1 VGEKQ
6 NQSFQLSFNPCLKV
20 DFQGSRVT
28 SDGGLLLV
36 RELDERLGLSALI
49 TENIMD
55 DRRGKNTQLPLPDLL
70 RQSIYSRLAGYE
82 DVNDAERLS
91 QDPTF
96 RLISSEKIWERGAA
110 LPSRLHWFETE
121 VLSQEENLDGLS
133 RINRE
138 LLAKAEAMDSLQRV
152 VLDMDSTEIPV
163 YGEQEQSAYNG
174 HFESTCYHP
183 LLLFN
188 GEGDCLAGKLRP
200 GNVHSAEDWDEVLL
214 PEIERQQEV
223 GKEVVFRADAAFAKP
238 EIYEALEERGVK
250 YAIRLPANDSLLR
263 DIEELLTRP
272 VGRPS
277 HKPIVWY
284 KGFLYQAASWKSAR
298 RVVAKAEF
306 HAGELFPRVGFIVT
320 NLETPSRAVVRFYNK
335 RGTAEQW
342 IKEGKQ
348 AVKMTRLSCHRFRSN
363 QVRLALSLLAY
374 NLGNLWRRLALPRR
388 IENWS
393 LTSLQQRLVK
403 TGGRLVKHARYYWLL
418 LAEGHLNRR
427 RFGAMLGRIA
437 LLPVPTG

>member
-1 VGEKQ
+1 MGEKQ
-6 NQSFQLSFNPCLKV
+6 NQPFQLSFNASLKV

-28 SDGGLLLV
+28 SDGGLILV
-36 RELDERLGLSALI
+36 RELDERLGFGELI
-49 TENIMD
+49 EQHLTD
-55 DRRGKNTQLPLPDLL
+55 PRGTNTRLPLADLL
-70 RQSIYSRLAGYE
+70 RQSVYSRLAGYE
-82 DVNDAERLS
+82 DMNDAERLS

-96 RLISSEKIWERGAA
+96 RLIGSEKIWERGAA
-110 LPSRLHWFETE
+110 LTSRLQTFETE
-121 VLSQEENLDGLS
+121 MLAEEENFAGLA
-133 RINRE
+133 RLNRE
-138 LLAKAEAMDSLQRV
+138 LIGKAEALDSPYRT

-163 YGEQEQSAYNG
+163 YGDQEQSAYNG

-183 LLLFN
+183 LLIFN
-188 GEGDCLAGKLRP
+188 GEGDCLAAKLRS
-200 GNVHSAEDWDEVLL
+200 GNVHSAEAWEEVLL
-214 PEIERQQEV
+214 PEVERQQEL

-238 EIYEALEERGVK
+238 EIYETLEERGVK
-250 YAIRLPANDSLLR
+250 YAIRLPANDNLQR

-284 KGFLYQAASWKSAR
+284 KGFLYQAASWKTAR
-298 RVVAKAEF
+298 RVVAKVEF

-320 NLETPSRAVVRFYNK
+320 NLEMPSLAVVRFYNK

-374 NLGNLWRRLALPRR
+374 NLGNLWRRLALPRG
-388 IENWS
+388 IEKWS

-403 TGGRLVKHARYYWLL
+403 TGGRLVRHARYYWLL
-418 LAEGHLNRR
+418 LAEGHLTRR
-427 RFGAMLGRIA
+427 RFGAMLGRIV
-437 LLPVPTG
+437 LLPMPTG